1 MFDRYKN
8 GAKYYKNGPTILNQA
23 PCPAPG
29 VAIGW
34 ESPIR
39 SIRLTPVFI
48 NFGLQH
54 KGMNS
59 PFKSIPFPLTLALL
73 AGFACLLPA
82 CLLPLRADS
91 EGTDS
96 SSQDFTIAVLP
107 DTQFYCDTRLKL
119 SAKWGNGD
127 LRRYFF
133 AQTEWVRDNQER
145 LNIAFL
151 AHEGDLV
158 QADAPEE
165 WAIAKE
171 AMSLLDGKVPYIMCL
186 GNHDMGFEKADNK
199 YGGNIGVNRDTHFNT
214 YFPREK
220 FAKRREFG
228 GTFDPERHDN
238 SWYHFEAAGMKFL
251 IISLECK
258 PRDEVLEWANQVV
271 SEHPDHRVLVLT
283 HAYLK
288 PNKSR
293 DTSGGV
299 KAKGNTG
306 EQTWQKFVSKHKNIF
321 MVLCGHHS
329 GEAVLTSTGDHGN
342 GVHQVLCDY
351 QNMNNGGESW
361 LRYMTFKPENDTIS
375 VHTYNPALDQYNEG
389 PKSRFDLHYPME
401 PSQASLKSSSKN

>member
-1 MFDRYKN
+1 
-8 GAKYYKNGPTILNQA
+8 
-23 PCPAPG
+23 
-29 VAIGW
+29 
-34 ESPIR
+34 
-39 SIRLTPVFI
+39 
-48 NFGLQH
+48 
-54 KGMNS
+54 
-59 PFKSIPFPLTLALL
+59 
-73 AGFACLLPA
+73 
-82 CLLPLRADS
+82 
-91 EGTDS
+91 
-96 SSQDFTIAVLP
+96 
-107 DTQFYCDTRLKL
+107 
-119 SAKWGNGD
+119 
-127 LRRYFF
+127 
-133 AQTEWVRDNQER
+133 
-145 LNIAFL
+145 
-151 AHEGDLV
+151 
-158 QADAPEE
+158 
-165 WAIAKE
+165 
-171 AMSLLDGKVPYIMCL
+171 
-186 GNHDMGFEKADNK
+186 
-199 YGGNIGVNRDTHFNT
+199 
-214 YFPREK
+214 
-220 FAKRREFG
+220 
-228 GTFDPERHDN
+228 
-238 SWYHFEAAGMKFL
+238 MKFL

-329 GEAVLTSTGDHGN
+329 GEAVRTSTGDHGN